1 MVDTMTARQFL
12 ESSWFKL
19 LWRGVIVLGIPALSC
34 ISAYAGYTLKSVY
47 DQQATLT
54 ASISTIKAEQAE
66 TQETLADRAAVN
78 DDFQTEIRS
87 DVAVVDGKVEKL
99 TDAMSRVQLDVARI
113 VGIVTEMQRRDVAE
127 RYIPQ

>member
-1 MVDTMTARQFL
+1 MTARQFL

-19 LWRGVIVLGIPALSC
+19 LWRGVIVFGIPALSC

-54 ASISTIKAEQAE
+54 AQVTTIKAEQAE
-66 TQETLADRAAVN
+66 TQETLAERAAVN

-87 DVAVVDGKVEKL
+87 DVAAVDGKVEKVSAAL
-99 TDAMSRVQLDVARI
+99 SQVQIDVARI
-113 VGIVTEMQRRDVAE
+113 VGMVTEMQRRDVAA
-127 RYIPQ
+127 RFTPQQ